1 MKLAC
6 ASGLLHRAI
15 EHGELTQ
22 LEFLDLCAREF
33 ACDGV
38 VLDVRH
44 FPRTDDDY
52 LAQVKKMATDRGLC
66 LAALADAAFFL
77 SDGEHM
83 RSILER
89 AISLGAPLVAAPL
102 ARETDCSWSDQLE
115 RLGVATGLAKTANVT
130 LALRNAPGTFAAGTH
145 DCKRVAKEA
154 DSAWLRYGPEPGR
167 FDAASD
173 PAALR
178 TGTVLLWSD
187 AGADTER
194 SNARTTAAFDD
205 FRGHLALDDCSGEAS
220 VEGIVSAMRAWRVA
234 LDRR

>member
-22 LEFLDLCAREF
+22 LEFLDLCAREL

-52 LAQVKKMATDRGLC
+52 LAPVKKMATDCGLC

-77 SDGEHM
+77 SDGERM
-83 RSILER
+83 RSILQR
-89 AISLGAPLVAAPL
+89 AALLGAPLVAAPL
-102 ARETDCSWSDQLE
+102 ARETDCAWSDQLE
-115 RLGVATGLAKTANVT
+115 RLGVATGLAKSVNVT
-130 LALRNAPGTFAAGTH
+130 LALRNAPATFAAGTH
-145 DCKRVAKEA
+145 DCKRVAKET

-187 AGADTER
+187 ARADTER
-194 SNARTTAAFDD
+194 SIAATAAAFDD
-205 FRGHLALDDCSGEAS
+205 FRGHLALAVGAGEPC
-220 VEGIVSAMRAWRVA
+220 VDGIMRGRRGWREA
-234 LDRR
+234 LDRK